1 MNKRLFID
9 TNIML
14 DLLAEREPFYLP
26 AAKLATLADQKQ
38 ITMVVS
44 PISFATVNYLLSK
57 FENSAT
63 SKEKL
68 RKFKILC
75 EVCSIDEDIVEKA
88 LNSAFKDFEDSLQ
101 YFSALAADCAILI
114 TRNGKDFQESMI
126 PVMTADGYL
135 ASNNIVK

>member
-14 DLLAEREPFYLP
+14 DLSAEREPFYLP

-57 FENSAT
+57 F
-63 SKEKL
+63 
-68 RKFKILC
+68 
-75 EVCSIDEDIVEKA
+75 
-88 LNSAFKDFEDSLQ
+88 
-101 YFSALAADCAILI
+101 
-114 TRNGKDFQESMI
+114 
-126 PVMTADGYL
+126 
-135 ASNNIVK
+135 